1 MKECN
6 KCNIEKSL
14 EDFYPRNNKCKECV
28 IKQVRKCQEDNPAVL
43 VKARNKY
50 RSTDKYKKNEARL
63 KTTDVRKEYIKKY
76 REDNKDKIRIQRRAY
91 KNMKK
96 ATDPLFVTTR
106 RLRGRLQRAFAV
118 SKWNKN
124 NTTGDMLGCSF
135 KTAHDHIESQFTEGM
150 SWANRSEWHI
160 DHIMPL
166 VSATTEEELIKLC
179 HYTNLQPLW
188 AEENIKK
195 GGRF

>member
-1 MKECN
+1 
-6 KCNIEKSL
+6 
-14 EDFYPRNNKCKECV
+14 
-28 IKQVRKCQEDNPAVL
+28 
-43 VKARNKY
+43 
-50 RSTDKYKKNEARL
+50 
-63 KTTDVRKEYIKKY
+63 
-76 REDNKDKIRIQRRAY
+76 
-91 KNMKK
+91 MKK